1 MVSADVGRD
10 TEEPR
15 TSVNIGGVVA
25 LTTPKGRE
33 EGLRN
38 EVIKHRMRGTSGQKV
53 PK

>member
-1 MVSADVGRD
+1 MVSGDVGRD

-15 TSVNIGGVVA
+15 TSVYIGEVVL

-33 EGLRN
+33 EGLRY